1 MTSGQKRPY
10 APDDEVNV
18 CEAHADDPDSRETGP
33 APTGMSAR
41 IDTAFEHSAGI
52 DSMPLAD
59 ARERQVIL
67 RAIAIAYSLTQC
79 TGLIAGLLLA
89 ASGLWW
95 AALALALAVLIPDLI
110 ARRYARKRGVD
121 LYWQSGAAR
130 NETSV
135 RGLILSTLLIMGV
148 GGLLTFNA
156 TYGHPLL
163 TWSWHVNFPASAGTA
178 VTMFVGALCG
188 GTIGWF
194 LRRRRYRAKLE
205 ASAERAADTEEHQT
219 TEYR

>member
-18 CEAHADDPDSRETGP
+18 CDAHADDADSRETGP
-33 APTGMSAR
+33 APTGLSAR

-59 ARERQVIL
+59 VRERQVIL

-95 AALALALAVLIPDLI
+95 AALALAL
-110 ARRYARKRGVD
+110 
-121 LYWQSGAAR
+121 
-130 NETSV
+130 
-135 RGLILSTLLIMGV
+135 
-148 GGLLTFNA
+148 
-156 TYGHPLL
+156 
-163 TWSWHVNFPASAGTA
+163 
-178 VTMFVGALCG
+178 
-188 GTIGWF
+188 
-194 LRRRRYRAKLE
+194 
-205 ASAERAADTEEHQT
+205 
-219 TEYR
+219 